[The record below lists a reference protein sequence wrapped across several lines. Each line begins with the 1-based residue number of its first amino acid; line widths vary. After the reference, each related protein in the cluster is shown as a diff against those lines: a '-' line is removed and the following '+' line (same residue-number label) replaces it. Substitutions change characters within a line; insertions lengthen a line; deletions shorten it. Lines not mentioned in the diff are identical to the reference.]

1 MCGGRWESRRWNV
14 FVLRT
19 FSALIAS
26 ALLVVA
32 CTAETDDSEVAAD
45 LVEAWVAGWNADD
58 PGEVAAVF
66 TEDGVLLDPLNQVIE
81 GRDAIES
88 YVERHDNITEEV
100 CDLTGLTETTA
111 GVFTTPCTFR
121 SSGDARAGDL
131 EITLEGDLASQIQ
144 WLNLRFVTT

>member
-1 MCGGRWESRRWNV
+1 M

-19 FSALIAS
+19 FGALIAA

-58 PGEVAAVF
+58 PVGVAAVF

-100 CDLTGLTETTA
+100 CDLTGLTETSP

-131 EITLEGDLASQIQ
+131 EITLEGDLASQVQ
-144 WLNLRFVTT
+144 WLNLRFVAG